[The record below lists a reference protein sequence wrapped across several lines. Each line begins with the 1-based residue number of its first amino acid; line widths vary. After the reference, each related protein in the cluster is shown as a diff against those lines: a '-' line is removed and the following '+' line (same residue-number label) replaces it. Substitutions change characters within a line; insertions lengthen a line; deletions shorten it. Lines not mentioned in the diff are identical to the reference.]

1 MITREAAAAKIRPI
15 CLKYKNLLNRV
26 ILFGSYS
33 RGEQTE
39 HSDIDLYIE
48 SPHTTGKALTSRDF
62 RNFEYDL
69 HDAFDNLLSFD
80 LLLFGGKRDLAQVQ
94 KSPLYQQISKD
105 GVLLYDKS
113 SETV

>member
-1 MITREAAAAKIRPI
+1 MITRDAAANRIRPI
-15 CLKYKNLLNRV
+15 CRKYSNLLDRV

-39 HSDIDLYIE
+39 QSDIDLYIE
-48 SPHTTGKALTSRDF
+48 SSQTTGKALTSRDF
-62 RNFEYDL
+62 REFEFDL

-80 LLLFGGKRDLAQVQ
+80 LLLFGGKRDVAQVK

-105 GVLLYDKS
+105 GVILYDKRT
-113 SETV
+113 ETV